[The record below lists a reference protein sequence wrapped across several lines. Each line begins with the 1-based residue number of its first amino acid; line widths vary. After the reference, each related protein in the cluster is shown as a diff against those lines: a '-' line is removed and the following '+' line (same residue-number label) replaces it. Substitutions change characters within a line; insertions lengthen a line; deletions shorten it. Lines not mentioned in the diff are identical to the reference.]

1 MIKKNNS
8 LLRLVGIVVLFVIV
22 IFISNGIR
30 FRIDLTDEGK
40 YTLTES
46 TKEFLSDIN
55 ERVYVKVYL
64 EGDMPIG
71 LKRLRSALEDQLV
84 EFKAYAGS
92 GFKFE
97 FIDPSRSRSAQ
108 VRQRLYDDLI
118 ETGISPINFQQR
130 DSKGSV
136 TQQIVF
142 PGLVMSSGKK
152 SVSVNL
158 LKNNPAF
165 SGDENINNSIELL
178 EYELTYALK
187 MILQDKKPGVGF
199 LTGHSEASEIE
210 IADAKRI
217 LSEFYDVRN
226 VSLSNIKSLDDTECI
241 IVADPKGKF
250 SERDKY
256 LLDQYLMSGKSV
268 IWFVDQVDVNTDSL
282 RYTGRTMSLVKD
294 LNLNDMFF
302 NYGVRINPI
311 LVQDY
316 RCLQIPVNTAPP
328 GQNAQFLPA
337 PWMYMPLLGSSDN
350 DIVKGLND
358 VKSAYV
364 SSIDFVGDKNI
375 TKEVLLHTSELTR
388 VKRVPDF
395 INLSEIRENPS
406 RNDFSISNVPVAVL
420 LQGNFQSV
428 FKNRVVSD
436 LERSTGVNFVS
447 VSEGRGK
454 MILVADADIIKN
466 EVAMRAQGKS
476 VMPVGYDRFS
486 KKTYGNA
493 DFIRS
498 IVNYMCDNNNLT
510 SLKSGELS
518 MRLIDKKELL
528 ANRKYWQVIN
538 VVVPLLVIVI
548 LGVIITLYRKRRYA
562 VKRNR

>member
-1 MIKKNNS
+1 MVKKNNS
-8 LLRLVGIVVLFVIV
+8 LLRLIGIIVLFVIV

-30 FRIDLTDEGK
+30 FRIDLTDESK

-46 TKEFLSDIN
+46 TKEFLSDID

-64 EGDMPIG
+64 DGDMPIG
-71 LKRLRSALEDQLV
+71 LKRLKNALKDQLV

-97 FIDPSRSRSAQ
+97 FIDPSRSRSGQ
-108 VRQRLYDDLI
+108 VRKRLYDDLI
-118 ETGISPINFQQR
+118 RVGISPINFQQR

-142 PGLVMSSGKK
+142 PGLIMSSGKK
-152 SVSVNL
+152 SVSVNI
-158 LKNNPAF
+158 LKNNPIF

-187 MILQDKKPGVGF
+187 MILQEKKPGVGF
-199 LTGHSEASEIE
+199 VKGHSEASELE

-226 VSLSNIKSLDDTECI
+226 ISLNNIKTLAQTECI
-241 IVADPKGKF
+241 IVADPKNKF
-250 SERDKY
+250 SEQDKY
-256 LLDQYLMSGKSV
+256 ILDQYLMSGKSI
-268 IWFVDQVDVNTDSL
+268 IWFVDQVNVNTDSL

-294 LNLNDMFF
+294 MNLNDMFF
-302 NYGVRINPI
+302 NYGIRINPI

-316 RCLQIPVNTAPP
+316 RCLQIPINTAPP

-337 PWMYMPLLGSSDN
+337 PWMYMPLLASSDN
-350 DIVKGLND
+350 AIVKGLND

-375 TKEVLLHTSELTR
+375 EKEVLLRTSDLTR
-388 VKRVPDF
+388 IKRVPDF
-395 INLSEIRENPS
+395 IDLGEINENPAKS
-406 RNDFSISNVPVAVL
+406 DFSTGDVPIAVL
-420 LQGNFQSV
+420 LKGDFKSV
-428 FKNRVVSD
+428 FKNRVITT
-436 LERSTGVNFVS
+436 LERTTGIEFKPTSKGEGKIIVVS
-447 VSEGRGK
+447 
-454 MILVADADIIKN
+454 DADIIKN

-476 VMPVGYDRFS
+476 VIPIGYDRFS

-498 IVNYMCDNNNLT
+498 IVNYMCDNNNIT
-510 SLKSGELS
+510 SLKSGELA

-528 ANRKYWQVIN
+528 INRRYWQVVN
-538 VVVPLLVIVI
+538 VIAPLFVIVI
-548 LGVIITLYRKRRYA
+548 MGGVITMYRKRRYSI
-562 VKRNR
+562 KRK